1 MPKKHVGSVFSAEH
15 FKVNFS
21 RDPRVNSADSE
32 SRIEVSGRRWH
43 MDMALPHLGKS
54 HAQIAQSALLGAQP
68 RDDLFDCYR
77 YSLIS
82 DLHHYIPH
90 WRHLRNRLAFT
101 FCKAIFCAVRA
112 RNLCPSIARRL
123 AFSPQPQPRLILV
136 DIRHHDCLEA
146 SIVCNIAISLIAP
159 RKRRIVGAS
168 WCKRLISS
176 AGHRGVGRRVVKPKF
191 SHSYR

>member
-1 MPKKHVGSVFSAEH
+1 MYSLVWIQHAAKKIGICFLESGLIHSGDLFVPKKHVGSVFSAEH

-101 FCKAIFCAVRA
+101 FCK
-112 RNLCPSIARRL
+112 
-123 AFSPQPQPRLILV
+123 
-136 DIRHHDCLEA
+136 
-146 SIVCNIAISLIAP
+146 
-159 RKRRIVGAS
+159 
-168 WCKRLISS
+168 
-176 AGHRGVGRRVVKPKF
+176 
-191 SHSYR
+191 